1 MAEEKIL
8 SPNPKS
14 AFMVL
19 GVVAIVYVIVDYL
32 ITIMDWQ
39 TYLAWIVGGVILV
52 LIGWAK
58 GSTRG

>member
-19 GVVAIVYVIVDYL
+19 GVVAIVYGIVNYL
-32 ITIMDWQ
+32 TTMMNWQ
-39 TYLAWIVGGVILV
+39 EYMAWVVGGVILV

-58 GSTRG
+58 GSRG

>member
-19 GVVAIVYVIVDYL
+19 GVVAIVYGIVNYL
-32 ITIMDWQ
+32 TTIMNWQ
-39 TYLAWIVGGVILV
+39 TYMGWIVGGVILILV
-52 LIGWAK
+52 AWAK
-58 GSTRG
+58 GSRD